1 MAERLGLTTEVR
13 VLPVGTIP
21 PHRDGQG
28 PAGRGPDLGQRP
40 AGRPRRWLMAVERIA
55 LLVSLA
61 INLVTLSFFVLQTRY
76 LARQSRSLNRSL
88 EYTAY
93 LKLVDYLNEV
103 NLLLFQDAKV
113 AAVFKELD
121 FIRERLEANQDLSI
135 EKIGLAW
142 LILNRYEAALVG
154 YQLGVIPEGE
164 WAVWTARLAQT
175 SRSRSSA
182 RSGTRTSRTST
193 TPRAS
198 RSW

>member
-1 MAERLGLTTEVR
+1 
-13 VLPVGTIP
+13 
-21 PHRDGQG
+21 
-28 PAGRGPDLGQRP
+28 
-40 AGRPRRWLMAVERIA
+40 MAVERIA

-76 LARQSRSLNRSL
+76 LARQTTALNRSL

-121 FIRERLEANQDLSI
+121 FIRERLEASQDLSI

-164 WAVWTARLAQT
+164 WAVWTTRLEQDLQIPF
-175 SRSRSSA
+175 SA
-182 RSGTRTSRTST
+182 TSGTRTSRTST

>member
-1 MAERLGLTTEVR
+1 M
-13 VLPVGTIP
+13 
-21 PHRDGQG
+21 
-28 PAGRGPDLGQRP
+28 
-40 AGRPRRWLMAVERIA
+40 
-55 LLVSLA
+55 
-61 INLVTLSFFVLQTRY
+61 
-76 LARQSRSLNRSL
+76 
-88 EYTAY
+88 
-93 LKLVDYLNEV
+93 

>member
-1 MAERLGLTTEVR
+1 
-13 VLPVGTIP
+13 
-21 PHRDGQG
+21 
-28 PAGRGPDLGQRP
+28 
-40 AGRPRRWLMAVERIA
+40 MAVERVA

-61 INLVTLSFFVLQTRY
+61 IDLVTLSFLVLQTRY
-76 LARQSRSLNRSL
+76 LARHSTSLNRSL
-88 EYTAY
+88 EYTAH

-121 FIRERLEANQDLSI
+121 FIRERLEANQDLSV

-142 LILNRYEAALVG
+142 LILNRYERPWSATSSGSSRRGSGPSGRPA
-154 YQLGVIPEGE
+154 
-164 WAVWTARLAQT
+164 WSRT
-175 SRSRSSA
+175 SRSPSSA